1 MSKEENIK
9 KHINMYYDFD
19 KEREVLSKIQKC
31 QRNWDYD
38 KFEIALPEYRNYVN
52 ELYILLKIHQV
63 KQHEGYFDVYWTL
76 IENLYKKCQ
85 DILGVILIEEIH
97 HLIGETHKQTLVF

>member
-38 KFEIALPEYRNYVN
+38 KFEMLCLNIKLWLMNF
-52 ELYILLKIHQV
+52 YILLKIHQV
-63 KQHEGYFDVYWTL
+63 NAMK
-76 IENLYKKCQ
+76 
-85 DILGVILIEEIH
+85 DILMFIDC
-97 HLIGETHKQTLVF
+97 

>member
-1 MSKEENIK
+1 
-9 KHINMYYDFD
+9 MYYDFD

-38 KFEIALPEYRNYVN
+38 KFEIELPEYQTMVN
-52 ELYILLKIHQV
+52 ELLYIAQNSPS
-63 KQHEGYFDVYWTL
+63 KQHEGYFDVYWTV

-85 DILGVILIEEIH
+85 DILGAIHIEEIH
-97 HLIGETHKQTLVF
+97 HLIGETHKQMPTFI

>member
-38 KFEIALPEYRNYVN
+38 KFEIGFA
-52 ELYILLKIHQV
+52 
-63 KQHEGYFDVYWTL
+63 
-76 IENLYKKCQ
+76 
-85 DILGVILIEEIH
+85 
-97 HLIGETHKQTLVF
+97 

>member
-1 MSKEENIK
+1 MSKEENI

-31 QRNWDYD
+31 QRNCDYD
-38 KFEIALPEYRNYVN
+38 KFEIPLPEYQTMQVN

-63 KQHEGYFDVYWTL
+63 KQTKDILMFIDRL
-76 IENLYKKCQ
+76 IETYTRNVKIYLKLYA
-85 DILGVILIEEIH
+85 
-97 HLIGETHKQTLVF
+97 